1 MGCSQAV
8 RHLVL
13 VQAFGGS
20 NPSTPAIVQTVQTMY
35 TTAPLYLA
43 SQSRMRK
50 QLLEQAQIPF
60 TVIEQS
66 ADETACDWSQPF
78 TAVVASIARSKM
90 EHASVPVGGT
100 HCYVLTAD
108 TLCIDRQG
116 KLHGKPESLEDARAM
131 LRLWRAGCLVATG
144 FCLDKKE
151 YVQGTWRTEKRIEQ
165 SAVTKIDFSVPDEW
179 FDDYLTKT
187 PSLNVAGGMAIE
199 EFGFQFVRNIEGSY
213 TNIIGLPL
221 FELREAL
228 TELGFFNSVQ
238 AF

>member
-20 NPSTPAIVQTVQTMY
+20 NPSTPAIVHHETTMY

-50 QLLEQAQIPF
+50 LLLQQAQIPF
-60 TVIEQS
+60 TIIEQS
-66 ADETACDWSQPF
+66 ADETACDWNQPF
-78 TAVVASIARSKM
+78 TAVVSSIARSKM
-90 EHASVPVGGT
+90 DHASVPVGGT

-108 TLCIDRQG
+108 TLCIDSQG
-116 KLHGKPESLEDARAM
+116 RLHGKPESPEAAVAM
-131 LRLWRAGCLVATG
+131 LRLWRSGCLVATG

-151 YVQGTWRTEKRIEQ
+151 YVNGVWKTEKRIEQ
-165 SAVTKIDFSVPDEW
+165 SVVTKIDFSVPDEW
-179 FDDYLTKT
+179 LDDYLNKT
-187 PSLNVAGGMAIE
+187 PSLNVAGAMAIE
-199 EFGFQFVRNIEGSY
+199 EFGFQFVRTIEGSY

-221 FELREAL
+221 FEVRQAL